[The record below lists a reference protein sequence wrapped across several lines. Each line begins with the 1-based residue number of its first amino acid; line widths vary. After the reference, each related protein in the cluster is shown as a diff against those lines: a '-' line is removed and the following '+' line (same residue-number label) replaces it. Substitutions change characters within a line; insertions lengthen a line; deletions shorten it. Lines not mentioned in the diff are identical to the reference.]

1 MSKRIVISIALVVI
15 GVGILFYVQDPQTQE
30 VVTRQRTDSAMVKQL
45 VPVKP
50 AVIGGKQALTLP
62 KEARGEEFEKIATWA
77 GTEIDGELK
86 VDQRGHLVIDR
97 ELRDFFDYMLS
108 AVGELEPDAVFE
120 IMSAYAQQQLPAPAV
135 EQLMA
140 LLDDYLA
147 FKESAQALRSTPLVA
162 HAAQSPAYHYKILR
176 ETLES
181 LKLLRRT
188 HMSSEAVTAFFAD
201 EEAYA
206 EYSIERMRITQA
218 DNLSAQQKQQQ
229 LDALVWQLPQG
240 LQQSLLHKQN
250 YQNSVKQTEAIMN
263 SNLSEQETR
272 QQLALLHPEAMT
284 DRIMKHQTQK
294 ANLRQRFDEYQ
305 QEQQLLLSRQ
315 ASEAEQ
321 QALLLRYFPTAQE
334 QTIARTF
341 TRTSK
346 AQ

>member
-1 MSKRIVISIALVVI
+1 MFKRMVMPFALMAVAV
-15 GVGILFYVQDPQTQE
+15 GVLWYVQNSPRPEGDRVHLADT
-30 VVTRQRTDSAMVKQL
+30 VTTEQQL
-45 VPVKP
+45 PVKP
-50 AVIGGKQALTLP
+50 AVNTVKQASILP
-62 KEARGEEFEKIATWA
+62 GDTRGEDVDKIATWA

-86 VDQRGHLVIDR
+86 ADQNGNLVIDR

-108 AVGELEPDAVFE
+108 AVGELEPDAVLE
-120 IMSAYAQQQLPAPAV
+120 IMSAYAQQQLPTPAV

-162 HAAQSPAYHYKILR
+162 HATQSPAYHYKILQ
-176 ETLES
+176 ETFAS

-240 LQQSLLHKQN
+240 LQQSLLRKQN
-250 YQNSVKQTEAIMN
+250 YQNSVKQTEAIMS
-263 SNLSEQETR
+263 SNVSELEKR

-341 TRTSK
+341 IAK
-346 AQ
+346 Q